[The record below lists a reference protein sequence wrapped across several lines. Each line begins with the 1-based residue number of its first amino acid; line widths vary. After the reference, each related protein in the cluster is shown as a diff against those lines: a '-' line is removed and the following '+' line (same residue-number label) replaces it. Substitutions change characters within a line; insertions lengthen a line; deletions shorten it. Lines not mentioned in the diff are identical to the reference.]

1 MPAKV
6 RDSPQERLNEN
17 EMLLLL
23 LHAAAV
29 AAVAVAVA
37 DAAAAGVSVV
47 GQCLLVVGGW
57 VIFGSGR
64 NHHTVAGMSLS
75 TPLSTLS
82 CPANSCRSHF

>member
-29 AAVAVAVA
+29 AAVAV
-37 DAAAAGVSVV
+37 AAAAGVSVV